1 MLIGAHNDG
10 FKHSFTRKATSP
22 SPNRS
27 PIPAEIARLAIAE
40 YLNHREKE
48 RFMTELANEM
58 RNGYAKPEIRR
69 AALAM
74 AEELTDDGL
83 NAIIADERVA
93 GLEPREKWWR

>member
-1 MLIGAHNDG
+1 MTALSIRLPDELEAHLQTEAQLAG
-10 FKHSFTRKATSP
+10 KS
-22 SPNRS
+22 
-27 PIPAEIARLAIAE
+27 PAEIARLAIAE